1 MSQLSQSA
9 VAVSVRD
16 AQPSDHPSIG
26 AVLQATYQEYATV
39 LPPGVFD
46 LYLRDISASKPAPAS
61 GSTSS
66 PNATAGSWER

>member
-16 AQPSDHPSIG
+16 AQPSDHPGIR
-26 AVLQATYQEYATV
+26 AVLQAAYQEYATV
-39 LPPGVFD
+39 LPPGVFT
-46 LYLRDISASKPAPAS
+46 STCGTSSTSKPAPAS